1 MGASHS
7 VSEKSIHEFTVKVVT
22 YFFSYPL
29 TLYKNPL
36 FFVTLILKII
46 VKKPFFFLQDAKGRD
61 VNLSTYKG
69 KVIIVVNVAS
79 KWFNPTF
86 SNSIFF
92 VVFMIKIQ
100 SFFLFMV

>member
-7 VSEKSIHEFTVKVVT
+7 VSDNSIHEFTVKVVT
-22 YFFSYPL
+22 YFFSNPL
-29 TLYKNPL
+29 TLYK
-36 FFVTLILKII
+36 
-46 VKKPFFFLQDAKGRD
+46 KKPFFFCYFAFEDYFENPPFFLFLQDARGKD

-86 SNSIFF
+86 SNSIF
-92 VVFMIKIQ
+92 
-100 SFFLFMV
+100 LLCL